1 MNLAIKQ
8 QLISEIQEIAN
19 PIVLVQLFEVW
30 QHLKK
35 STLPHSPI
43 LSYAGCLEDEEA
55 EEMRQ
60 LIQSEFQHIE
70 GEW

>member
-1 MNLAIKQ
+1 LELSVKE
-8 QLISEIQEIAN
+8 QLISEIQEMAN
-19 PIVLVQLFEVW
+19 PIVLVQLFEFW
-30 QHLKK
+30 QLLKK
-35 STLPHSPI
+35 NTIPHSPI